1 MKRVTDF
8 GLDSDGDMY
17 ADDLG
22 LVLTGD
28 APGVLQQTSL
38 RLHFFRGEWFLDDER
53 GMPWWERILVKN
65 PDVVEIEGYF
75 RDAILSVRGVRELTY
90 LASSYTDAKNR
101 EFRIDWRASTDLGEL
116 ASTERITL

>member
-28 APGVLQQTSL
+28 APGVLQQTNL
-38 RLHFFRGEWFLDDER
+38 RLRFFKGEWFLDDER
-53 GMPWWERILVKN
+53 GMPWWQRILVKN

-101 EFRIDWRASTDLGEL
+101 EFQIEWRASTDLGEL

>member
-1 MKRVTDF
+1 MKRGRTSGLIPTVICTPMIWGWRSQVTR
-8 GLDSDGDMY
+8 
-17 ADDLG
+17 
-22 LVLTGD
+22 
-28 APGVLQQTSL
+28 GVLQQTNL
-38 RLHFFRGEWFLDDER
+38 RLRFFKRRVVSRRRAWHAVVAAYPRE
-53 GMPWWERILVKN
+53 N

-101 EFRIDWRASTDLGEL
+101 EFQIEWRASTDLGEL

>member
-38 RLHFFRGEWFLDDER
+38 RLRFFKGEWFLDDER
-53 GMPWWERILVKN
+53 GMPWWQRILVKN
-65 PDVVEIEGYF
+65 PDVVARQGD
-75 RDAILSVRGVRELTY
+75 R
-90 LASSYTDAKNR
+90 
-101 EFRIDWRASTDLGEL
+101 
-116 ASTERITL
+116 

>member
-1 MKRVTDF
+1 
-8 GLDSDGDMY
+8 
-17 ADDLG
+17 
-22 LVLTGD
+22 
-28 APGVLQQTSL
+28 
-38 RLHFFRGEWFLDDER
+38 
-53 GMPWWERILVKN
+53 MPWWQRILVKN